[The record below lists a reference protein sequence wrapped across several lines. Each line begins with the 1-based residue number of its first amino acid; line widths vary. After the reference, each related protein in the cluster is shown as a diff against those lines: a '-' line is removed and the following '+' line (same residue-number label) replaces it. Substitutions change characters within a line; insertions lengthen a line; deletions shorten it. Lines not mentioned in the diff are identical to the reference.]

1 MAASPD
7 DKSVPQLLSELA
19 RDTAALVLTAA
30 PPANANKPAMT
41 PVIRI
46 SRTVACS
53 ATVVQAARDG
63 THEIRSKRRRPLP
76 PSP

>member
-41 PVIRI
+41 PVITI
-46 SRTVACS
+46 SRPVACS
-53 ATVVQAARDG
+53 ATVVQAARNG
-63 THEIRSKRRRPLP
+63 THDTSRRKF
-76 PSP
+76 